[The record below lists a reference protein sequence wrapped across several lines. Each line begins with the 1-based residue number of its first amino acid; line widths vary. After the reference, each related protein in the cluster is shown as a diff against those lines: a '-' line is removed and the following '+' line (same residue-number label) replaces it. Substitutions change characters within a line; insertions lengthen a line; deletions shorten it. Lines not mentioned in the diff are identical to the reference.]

1 MDKLTDKPF
10 KLRFSKINGDY
21 SECRLY
27 ADNLYTNLSFDSIYK
42 LATDCDHPF
51 VYMELS
57 FDPDHGTSIMFSCY
71 SWKPDDYNGYCDDD
85 YSMTIRVESDEDID
99 KYYNEFVTKTK
110 ASIERLA
117 KQAVNTLTNPIF

>member
-1 MDKLTDKPF
+1 MYKLTDKPF
-10 KLRFSKINGDY
+10 KLRFSTINGNY
-21 SECRLY
+21 SECRLNV
-27 ADNLYTNLSFDSIYK
+27 DKEHPNLSFDSIYK

-51 VYMELS
+51 VHMELY

-71 SWKPDDYNGYCDDD
+71 SWEHDDISGYDDDD